1 MTRNSTRVPPPAAV
15 ARKPS
20 RDGRIATWKLE
31 DAKAKF
37 SEVVR
42 RAHDQGPQYVTVR
55 GKPTVAVVDIAEL
68 ERWMPAPPERLPL
81 VDFLESLALGSL
93 DLTREPDIGRDPEL

>member
-1 MTRNSTRVPPPAAV
+1 MPKTPLTSQIASPA
-15 ARKPS
+15 
-20 RDGRIATWKLE
+20 GRTATWKLE

-55 GKPTVAVVDIAEL
+55 GKPTVAIVDVVQL
-68 ERWMPAPPERLPL
+68 EGWMPAPADRLPL
-81 VDFLESLALGSL
+81 VDFLESLDLGEL
-93 DLTREPDIGRDPEL
+93 DLKREPDLGRDPEL

>member
-1 MTRNSTRVPPPAAV
+1 MPKTRSTSTKAPLA
-15 ARKPS
+15 
-20 RDGRIATWKLE
+20 GRTATWKLE

-55 GKPTVAVVDIAEL
+55 GKPTVAIVDVAEL
-68 ERWMPAPPERLPL
+68 ERWMPTPADRLPL
-81 VDFLESLALGSL
+81 VDFLESLDLGEL
-93 DLTREPDIGRDPEL
+93 DLTREPDLGRDPEL